1 MSSAIITYKDDNI
14 DIDVFFENN
23 SFWLNLN
30 QISELYQI
38 RKLIVSR
45 HIENI
50 FIEGEL
56 DKKSVIR
63 HFLIKGND
71 GKRRDTAYY
80 NLDMIITIGYRV
92 KSPQSKKFR
101 IWATE
106 KIKNELTFKEKPMN
120 EYFVQK
126 LAIKDVRDIKDFEI
140 SLDKNKRQHLIITG
154 KNGCGKTSTLNEID
168 KLLNKL
174 MGNQF
179 AQISQN
185 KKNIENYNSNI
196 EQFCK
201 NIENYQK
208 QIDTYIG
215 QKNNLAENEQTR
227 QQIAQIEATIQSYT
241 SNIMNE
247 KTKIKNFENVI
258 IQWKK
263 EFDDFSKVELI
274 FSNPSEIYE
283 NIDDGKF
290 LLAFFEAKRHNE
302 PTIPQTPT
310 KQIFQ
315 PNYQTT
321 DKLSN
326 TFLQYLLNLKTE
338 QAFAQIRNDN
348 KTVNS
353 INIWFD
359 NFELRLKELF
369 EQEGLRL
376 VFDDKLFNFK
386 IAYAS
391 KSFGLNELSDGYSS
405 LLAIVTEL
413 ILRMEAQNNK
423 AYDMQGVVLI
433 DEIETH
439 LHVELQKK
447 VLPFLV
453 GFFPKIQFIITTH
466 SPFVLSSLSNAVICD
481 LEKRVITQDL
491 SAYSYESLVDSY
503 FDIDKYS
510 DEIKINLARYE
521 ELAMADRLKLKND
534 EVIEL
539 LELKDYFSI
548 IPKYQNEEIALEIN
562 RINKIMKKTSS
573 I

>member
-1 MSSAIITYKDDNI
+1 MSSAIITYKDNNI
-14 DIDVFFENN
+14 NIDVFFENN

-30 QISELYQI
+30 QVSELYQI
-38 RKLIVSR
+38 RKSIVSR

-71 GKRRDTAYY
+71 GKSRDTVYY

-126 LAIKDVRDIKDFEI
+126 LAIKDVRDIKNFKI
-140 SLDKNKRQHLIITG
+140 SLDKNERKHLIITG

-174 MGNQF
+174 MANQF

-185 KKNIENYNSNI
+185 KKNIESYNNHI

-247 KTKIKNFENVI
+247 KTNIKNFENII

-263 EFDDFSKVELI
+263 EVDDFSKVELI
-274 FSNPSEIYE
+274 FSNQSEIYE
-283 NIDDGKF
+283 NIVDGKF

-353 INIWFD
+353 INIWFN

-369 EQEGLRL
+369 EQEELKL